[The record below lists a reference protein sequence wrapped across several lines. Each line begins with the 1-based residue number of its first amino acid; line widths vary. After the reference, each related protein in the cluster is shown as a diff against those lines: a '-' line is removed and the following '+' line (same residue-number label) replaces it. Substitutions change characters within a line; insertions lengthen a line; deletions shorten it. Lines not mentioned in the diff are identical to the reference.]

1 MSAGVIF
8 GGWNAAST
16 PCRLAHT
23 VRQIGPHRDGQFAHP
38 GESVGY
44 RRAVTESRSVENVR
58 SALTALSV
66 AGVDRIT
73 HIPDGARTA
82 AEAAAALG
90 VAVGAIANSLVFVA
104 DGIPLLVMTS
114 GGHRVDTVALA
125 ERIGVVSIERATPE
139 IVRSA
144 TGQAIGGVAPV
155 GHPAPLRTLV
165 DPVLD
170 TFDEIWAAAGHSHA
184 VFPLT
189 FDDLVRITGGTVVS
203 VE

>member
-1 MSAGVIF
+1 M
-8 GGWNAAST
+8 T
-16 PCRLAHT
+16 DTYP
-23 VRQIGPHRDGQFAHP
+23 
-38 GESVGY
+38 
-44 RRAVTESRSVENVR
+44 RSVENVR
-58 SALTALSV
+58 SALRTAGIPGADSI
-66 AGVDRIT
+66 R

-90 VAVGAIANSLVFVA
+90 VEVGAIANSLVFVA
-104 DGIPLLVMTS
+104 RTGDGTAETREPLLVMTS

-125 ERIGVVSIERATPE
+125 ARIGVTAIDRATPE

-155 GHPAPLRTLV
+155 GHPAPLRTIV
-165 DPVLD
+165 DPVLE
-170 TFDEIWAAAGHSHA
+170 TFPEIWAAAGHSHA

-189 FDDLVRITGGTVVS
+189 FEQLVRITGGTVVS

>member
-1 MSAGVIF
+1 
-8 GGWNAAST
+8 
-16 PCRLAHT
+16 
-23 VRQIGPHRDGQFAHP
+23 
-38 GESVGY
+38 
-44 RRAVTESRSVENVR
+44 VTESHPRSVENVLAVLR
-58 SALTALSV
+58 A
-66 AGVDRIT
+66 AGIAGADRVR

-90 VAVGAIANSLVFVA
+90 VEVGAIANSLVFVA
-104 DGIPLLVMTS
+104 RTGDTTTPILVMTS

-125 ERIGVVSIERATPE
+125 ARIGVDAIDRATPE

-155 GHPAPLRTLV
+155 GHPVPLRTIV
-165 DPVLD
+165 DPVLE
-170 TFDEIWAAAGHSHA
+170 TFPEIWAAAGHSHA

-189 FDDLVRITGGTVVS
+189 YEELVRITGGTVVE

>member
-1 MSAGVIF
+1 
-8 GGWNAAST
+8 
-16 PCRLAHT
+16 
-23 VRQIGPHRDGQFAHP
+23 
-38 GESVGY
+38 
-44 RRAVTESRSVENVR
+44 VTESHPRSVENVLAVLR
-58 SALTALSV
+58 SAGV
-66 AGVDRIT
+66 AGADRIR

-90 VAVGAIANSLVFVA
+90 VEVGAIANSLVFVA
-104 DGIPLLVMTS
+104 DGSPILVMTS

-125 ERIGVVSIERATPE
+125 ARIGVASIDRATPE

-155 GHPAPLRTLV
+155 GHPVPLRTIV
-165 DPVLD
+165 DPVLA
-170 TFDEIWAAAGHSHA
+170 TFPEIWAAAGHSHA

-189 FDDLVRITGGTVVS
+189 YEELVRITGGTVVD

>member
-1 MSAGVIF
+1 
-8 GGWNAAST
+8 
-16 PCRLAHT
+16 
-23 VRQIGPHRDGQFAHP
+23 
-38 GESVGY
+38 
-44 RRAVTESRSVENVR
+44 VTDSYPRSVENVR
-58 SALTALSV
+58 TALRG
-66 AGVDRIT
+66 AGTPGADRIR

-90 VAVGAIANSLVFVA
+90 VEVGAIANSLVFVA
-104 DGIPLLVMTS
+104 RASESDSGSPILVMTS

-125 ERIGVVSIERATPE
+125 SRIGVTSIDRATPE

-155 GHPAPLRTLV
+155 GHPAPLRTIV
-165 DPVLD
+165 DPVLE
-170 TFDEIWAAAGHSHA
+170 TFPEIWAAAGHSHA

-189 FDDLVRITGGTVVS
+189 FEQLVRITGGAVVS

>member
-1 MSAGVIF
+1 
-8 GGWNAAST
+8 
-16 PCRLAHT
+16 
-23 VRQIGPHRDGQFAHP
+23 
-38 GESVGY
+38 
-44 RRAVTESRSVENVR
+44 VTENHPRSVENVLAVLR
-58 SALTALSV
+58 A
-66 AGVDRIT
+66 AGVPGADRVR

-90 VAVGAIANSLVFVA
+90 VEVGAIANSLVFVA
-104 DGIPLLVMTS
+104 DGSPILMMTS

-125 ERIGVVSIERATPE
+125 ARIGVTSIDRATPE

-165 DPVLD
+165 DPVLE
-170 TFDEIWAAAGHSHA
+170 TFPEIWAAAGHSHA
-184 VFPLT
+184 VFPLSYEE
-189 FDDLVRITGGTVVS
+189 LVRITGGTVVS

>member
-1 MSAGVIF
+1 MSMPE
-8 GGWNAAST
+8 T
-16 PCRLAHT
+16 
-23 VRQIGPHRDGQFAHP
+23 
-38 GESVGY
+38 
-44 RRAVTESRSVENVR
+44 RSVENVR
-58 SALTALSV
+58 AALRSLAV
-66 AGVDRIT
+66 PGVERIT

-90 VAVGAIANSLVFVA
+90 VEVGAIANSLVFVA

-114 GGHRVDTVALA
+114 GGHRVDTKLLA
-125 ERIGVVSIERATPE
+125 ERIGVGAIERATPE
-139 IVRSA
+139 IVRDA

-155 GHPAPLRTLV
+155 GHPAPLRTIV
-165 DPVLD
+165 DPVLE

-189 FDDLVRITGGTVVS
+189 FGELVRITGGTVTP

>member
-1 MSAGVIF
+1 MNTPEPRAAESSAVE
-8 GGWNAAST
+8 
-16 PCRLAHT
+16 P
-23 VRQIGPHRDGQFAHP
+23 
-38 GESVGY
+38 
-44 RRAVTESRSVENVR
+44 RSVENVR
-58 SALTALSV
+58 AALTDLGV
-66 AGVDRIT
+66 AGVERIT

-90 VAVGAIANSLVFVA
+90 VEVGAIANSLVFVA

-114 GGHRVDTVALA
+114 GGHRVDTTALA
-125 ERIGVVSIERATPE
+125 ARIGVGTIERATPV
-139 IVRSA
+139 IVRTA

-155 GHPAPLRTLV
+155 GHPAPLRTVV

-189 FDDLVRITGGTVVS
+189 FDELVRITGGTVTAVD
-203 VE
+203 

>member
-1 MSAGVIF
+1 MSV
-8 GGWNAAST
+8 
-16 PCRLAHT
+16 PEPR
-23 VRQIGPHRDGQFAHP
+23 
-38 GESVGY
+38 SVET
-44 RRAVTESRSVENVR
+44 RRAEPRGSEPRSVENVR
-58 SALTALSV
+58 TVLRELGV
-66 AGVDRIT
+66 DGVDRIR

-90 VAVGAIANSLVFVA
+90 VEVGAIANSLVFVA
-104 DGIPLLVMTS
+104 DGVPLLVMTS

-125 ERIGVVSIERATPE
+125 ERIGVGAIERATPE

-189 FDDLVRITGGTVVS
+189 FDELVRITGGTVVS

>member
-1 MSAGVIF
+1 
-8 GGWNAAST
+8 
-16 PCRLAHT
+16 
-23 VRQIGPHRDGQFAHP
+23 
-38 GESVGY
+38 
-44 RRAVTESRSVENVR
+44 VTDNYPRSVENVR
-58 SALTALSV
+58 TVLRA
-66 AGVDRIT
+66 AGMSGADRIR

-90 VAVGAIANSLVFVA
+90 VEVGAIANSLVFVA
-104 DGIPLLVMTS
+104 DGSPLLVMTS

-125 ERIGVVSIERATPE
+125 ARIGVDVIDRATPE

-165 DPVLD
+165 DPVLE
-170 TFDEIWAAAGHSHA
+170 TFPEIWAAAGHSHA

-189 FDDLVRITGGTVVS
+189 YEQLVRITGGTVVP
-203 VE
+203 VD